1 MRYRVGVNL
10 TYQEPRISTF
20 VLNVAAA
27 QTAHQRVEDEVFEI
41 TPNAVLDSEVDAATG
56 TRYHRFVATQ
66 DEVSIRYSA
75 TVISM
80 PQIDDPATLRA
91 APPDRL
97 PLHLLPYLLP
107 SRYCQ
112 SDQLMRLAYREFG
125 RYLPGYAQIQ
135 AICNWIHEN
144 VDYLVGT
151 TGPMTSAFD
160 TATARAGV
168 CRDFAHLGIAFCR
181 AINIPARFVSGYAYG
196 LRPPDFHAMFEAWL
210 GDRWYLF
217 DPTRQIAPAG
227 MLRIGTGRDAGD
239 VSFAFIFGAAR
250 MTNMEVFAEA
260 IDAEGESEP
269 SRTAL
274 QAITTA

>member
-1 MRYRVGVNL
+1 MKYRVGVSLN
-10 TYQEPRISTF
+10 YREPRISTF

-27 QTAHQRVEDEVFEI
+27 RTAYQRVEDEAFTI
-41 TPNAVLDSEVDAATG
+41 TPDAVLDSEVDAATG

-66 DEVSIRYSA
+66 DEVSVRYRA
-75 TVISM
+75 TVVSS
-80 PQIDDPATLRA
+80 PRIDDPTTLRA
-91 APPDRL
+91 ASPDKL

-125 RYLPGYAQIQ
+125 RYLPGHAQVQ
-135 AICNWIHEN
+135 AICDWIYEN

-181 AINIPARFVSGYAYG
+181 AVNIPARFVSGYAYG
-196 LRPPDFHAMFEAWL
+196 LQPPDFHAMFEAWL
-210 GDRWYLF
+210 GGRWYLF
-217 DPTRQIAPAG
+217 DPTRQIAAAG

-250 MTNMEVFAEA
+250 MTYMEVFAKA
-260 IDAEGESEP
+260 LDAEGESEP
-269 SRTAL
+269 SRTAH
-274 QAITTA
+274 QAVATA